1 MKHGLDLLE
10 KKLRKFEL
18 GKSRGELR
26 EERKKEGV
34 ERGRNGKVKEGL
46 GEVKGFRGNG
56 MGLQMTPI
64 LKSERLQKVEVS
76 NLLKSY
82 EDF

>member
-1 MKHGLDLLE
+1 VKHGLDLLE

-26 EERKKEGV
+26 EERKREGV

-56 MGLQMTPI
+56 TGLQMTPI

-76 NLLKSY
+76 NLLKSF

>member
-18 GKSRGELR
+18 GKSRGLLR
-26 EERKKEGV
+26 EERKREGV